1 MRQTEF
7 EQIARST
14 RAKAVATALAYS
26 VGKGEAEDVAQEVML
41 KLWTLHGDIDSR
53 EDMEKLAVCMARN
66 KAIDIHRRH
75 SLQSIDDRSDLLD
88 NKTPPPDTDIEM
100 EENRTWLLK
109 RIAELPPTEYQ
120 ILRLRQVERKTNEEI
135 ARLLGIEKTSVAT
148 LLSRARNKILKDFQ
162 QRMRI

>member
-26 VGKGEAEDVAQEVML
+26 VGKDEAEDVAQEVML

-75 SLQSIDDRSDLLD
+75 SLQSIDDRSDHY
-88 NKTPPPDTDIEM
+88 
-100 EENRTWLLK
+100 ENIKISCRNSSLYAAVGVRLC
-109 RIAELPPTEYQ
+109 PNEYCQ
-120 ILRLRQVERKTNEEI
+120 
-135 ARLLGIEKTSVAT
+135 GYG
-148 LLSRARNKILKDFQ
+148 
-162 QRMRI
+162 